1 MNRDLLPRVVR
12 VSDLPEGC
20 FRGLL
25 SSTDRSIKRSWKA
38 FMKFILRSGLLF
50 GKVKN
55 ILLMDSIGF
64 AQFKKKL
71 FQDVITD
78 VGMEG
83 VTVRL
88 SCYYVNEFYE
98 DCMARLAQSVLDG
111 VS

>member
-25 SSTDRSIKRSWKA
+25 GSSDDSIKRSWKA
-38 FMKFILRSGLLF
+38 LMKFILRSGLLF

-64 AQFKKKL
+64 TKVKKQL
-71 FQDVITD
+71 YQDVITGL
-78 VGMEG
+78 GMESL
-83 VTVRL
+83 TVLL
-88 SCYYVNEFYE
+88 SFHDIIEFYE
-98 DCMARLAQSVLDG
+98 DCMARPSQFILDG